1 MKPDAVLADVR
12 HSGSAGARLE
22 RGRGEAGGAWTGAAR
37 IESMSRFTIR
47 DVLWLTVV
55 VAMGVAVWF
64 ERSAQDND
72 RRAAIHRASEQE
84 LAAISARYKA
94 AKGEFDF
101 HVTRWH
107 SPVPPERAFGFYHW
121 PVDDTCGAIER
132 LAYATE
138 ASNDL
143 ETQVKDLK
151 SALELAEFVLSM
163 LLEKVAEDVLAVH
176 RAQYTRAGVE
186 AQLRR
191 AEQDLTAAR
200 TVR

>member
-1 MKPDAVLADVR
+1 MF
-12 HSGSAGARLE
+12 
-22 RGRGEAGGAWTGAAR
+22 
-37 IESMSRFTIR
+37 RFTIR
-47 DVLWLTVV
+47 DVLWLIVV
-55 VAMGVAVWF
+55 VGISVAVWF
-64 ERSAQDND
+64 ERSAQQNH
-72 RRAAIHRASEQE
+72 RLAVTHRASEQE
-84 LAAISARYKA
+84 LESISARYRA

-151 SALELAEFVLSM
+151 SALELAEYVLSTM
-163 LLEKVAEDVLAVH
+163 KEKFAEDVLGVN
-176 RAQYTRAGVE
+176 RAQYTRAG
-186 AQLRR
+186 
-191 AEQDLTAAR
+191 
-200 TVR
+200 